1 MDPSLAAMK
10 RTHVVDLNTMTREE
24 LIETAKKLS
33 VKIKDKNVIMMEQ
46 ERLLA
51 ENEERINTMTELIN
65 SLTSASPAPPSPHDH
80 NETQPIQIQSLKEEL
95 ENKTQQLTALQN
107 KMNEWKE
114 KVMHISQKDA
124 DRIAEL
130 EKEVIQLQQ
139 NNNKSSNNTS
149 VDAYFGAPAPSAPA
163 DIFSPDSTHSRTTNP
178 VDINVLVQE
187 KVQEKLETWKTKTTV
202 RLQEYLDTISR
213 LETEVQQLK
222 QENETLK
229 TQQQTETPS
238 TPVHNADGIPSAEL
252 AKIESWKIKVKE
264 ILNTNQNTIDTLQSQ
279 LTTSEQRVAQLEEEL
294 RTAHAAAEANRS
306 KMSEWKSKV
315 KKVVEEGEAER
326 EALRRSL
333 LQMEQQKS
341 STVVEEQHRDPNNNN
356 NENENPKK
364 EEDTLTEKIAQLE
377 EEKKALQ
384 DHLTSR
390 EKTPLVPPSLYEE
403 IQTLQETCSRL
414 VGENNRLREDLRLLT
429 AFKEQV
435 DQALP
440 P

>member
-1 MDPSLAAMK
+1 
-10 RTHVVDLNTMTREE
+10 
-24 LIETAKKLS
+24 
-33 VKIKDKNVIMMEQ
+33 
-46 ERLLA
+46 
-51 ENEERINTMTELIN
+51 
-65 SLTSASPAPPSPHDH
+65 
-80 NETQPIQIQSLKEEL
+80 
-95 ENKTQQLTALQN
+95 
-107 KMNEWKE
+107 
-114 KVMHISQKDA
+114 
-124 DRIAEL
+124 
-130 EKEVIQLQQ
+130 
-139 NNNKSSNNTS
+139 
-149 VDAYFGAPAPSAPA
+149 
-163 DIFSPDSTHSRTTNP
+163 
-178 VDINVLVQE
+178 
-187 KVQEKLETWKTKTTV
+187 
-202 RLQEYLDTISR
+202 
-213 LETEVQQLK
+213 
-222 QENETLK
+222 
-229 TQQQTETPS
+229 
-238 TPVHNADGIPSAEL
+238 
-252 AKIESWKIKVKE
+252 
-264 ILNTNQNTIDTLQSQ
+264 
-279 LTTSEQRVAQLEEEL
+279 
-294 RTAHAAAEANRS
+294 
-306 KMSEWKSKV
+306 MSEWKSKV

-384 DHLTSR
+384 DQLTSR